1 MLALPHLVP
10 GAADARSPAQ
20 CRGVPSP
27 PCTSSRLL
35 PRRLVGCGRRFSIAD
50 SGYMRFY
57 LAPKIDDPE
66 DEEEQ
71 GETIE
76 ID

>member
-1 MLALPHLVP
+1 
-10 GAADARSPAQ
+10 
-20 CRGVPSP
+20 
-27 PCTSSRLL
+27 
-35 PRRLVGCGRRFSIAD
+35 VGCGRRFSIAD